1 MRVPLGA
8 IILTAAVVAAGCSD
22 KGLRT
27 VQSSGTGPDEFNVMP
42 VKPLTPP
49 KDYDVLPVPTP
60 GSPNLVD
67 MNPKADAVAALGGNP
82 AALSPNAP
90 VPAADSALVAQASRY
105 GVPAN
110 IRTALAESDA
120 EFRKR
125 MARSGRIR
133 LFPVDRYEQAY
144 RREKLD
150 PFRQNDAF
158 RKAGAQTP
166 TAPPQFD

>member
-1 MRVPLGA
+1 MRMPLSA
-8 IILTAAVVAAGCSD
+8 IILTTAMALAGCSD

-27 VQSSGTGPDEFNVMP
+27 VQSSGPGPDEFKVMP

-49 KDYDVLPVPTP
+49 PSYDSLPAPTP
-60 GSPNLVD
+60 GSANLVD
-67 MNPKADAVAALGGNP
+67 LNPKGNAVAALGGNP
-82 AALSPNAP
+82 AALDPTGP

-125 MARSGRIR
+125 MARSGRIK

-150 PFRQNDAF
+150 PFRQNEAF
-158 RKAGAQTP
+158 RRAGAQTP